1 MKTATENGGV
11 VLFFEGRIDSS
22 NAETWERAIRTALEA
37 HPGCTPI
44 LDFGGL
50 DYISSAGLRVLMKL
64 SKQAGEKLTVREVS
78 PEVYEILDMTGFTVL
93 LDVRK
98 RLRKIDVEGC
108 EVIGRG
114 AYGTVYRID
123 ADTIV
128 KVYETPNAVN
138 MIRNEQKMAKYAFLK
153 GIPTAISYDIVRV
166 GEHYGSVFELVKART
181 FNDLLVRE
189 PERADTLMRQ
199 YAEVI
204 RRVHA
209 VTAEAGEL
217 RDARRMFLQYLDE
230 VVSVLPEAEAAKLR
244 ALLAAMPENLHL
256 IHGDI
261 HMKNVMLSDGEPLL
275 IDMDTLSVGDPVF
288 DFAGL
293 INAYELFEE
302 DEPGNTMQFMGI
314 PPELGR
320 TVWRKVLEHYLDSPD
335 AAALRSA
342 EDKVRLAGSLRFL
355 DLVYAQRVGDPALRS
370 IRAEHTVRNMTELL
384 ARVDDLSLTPRRDE
398 AAV

>member
-1 MKTATENGGV
+1 
-11 VLFFEGRIDSS
+11 
-22 NAETWERAIRTALEA
+22 
-37 HPGCTPI
+37 
-44 LDFGGL
+44 
-50 DYISSAGLRVLMKL
+50 
-64 SKQAGEKLTVREVS
+64 VREVS

-98 RLRKIDVEGC
+98 RLRKIDVDGC

-209 VTAEAGEL
+209 VTA
-217 RDARRMFLQYLDE
+217 F
-230 VVSVLPEAEAAKLR
+230 
-244 ALLAAMPENLHL
+244 
-256 IHGDI
+256 
-261 HMKNVMLSDGEPLL
+261 
-275 IDMDTLSVGDPVF
+275 
-288 DFAGL
+288 
-293 INAYELFEE
+293 
-302 DEPGNTMQFMGI
+302 
-314 PPELGR
+314 
-320 TVWRKVLEHYLDSPD
+320 
-335 AAALRSA
+335 RS
-342 EDKVRLAGSLRFL
+342 
-355 DLVYAQRVGDPALRS
+355 
-370 IRAEHTVRNMTELL
+370 
-384 ARVDDLSLTPRRDE
+384 
-398 AAV
+398 

>member
-1 MKTATENGGV
+1 MKTSLENGGI

-22 NAETWERAIRTALEA
+22 NAETWEREIRTALET
-37 HPGCTPI
+37 HPDCTPI

-50 DYISSAGLRVLMKL
+50 TYISSAGLRVLMKL
-64 SKQAGEKLTVREVS
+64 SKQAGEKLTAREVS
-78 PEVYEILDMTGFTVL
+78 PEVYEILDVTGFTVL

-98 RLRKIDVEGC
+98 RLREIDVEGC

-128 KVYETPNAVN
+128 KVYEMPDAVK

-166 GEHYGSVFELVKART
+166 GAYYGSVFELVKAQT

-189 PERADTLMRQ
+189 PERADALMRQ

-209 VTAEAGEL
+209 VTAEPGEL
-217 RDARRMFLQYLDE
+217 RDAGGMFLQYLDE
-230 VVSVLPEAEAAKLR
+230 VSPVLPEAAAAKLR
-244 ALLAAMPENLHL
+244 ALLEAMPEDPHL

-302 DEPGNTMQFMGI
+302 DEPGNTMRFMGI
-314 PPELGR
+314 SPEVSR
-320 TVWRKVLEHYLDSPD
+320 NVWRKVLQYYLDSPD
-335 AAALRSA
+335 ADTLRTA
-342 EDKVRLAGSLRFL
+342 GDRVRLAGNLRFL
-355 DLVYAQRVGDPALRS
+355 DLVYAHHVGDPALRS
-370 IRAEHTVRNMTELL
+370 IRTEHAVRTMTELL
-384 ARVDDLSLTPRRDE
+384 ERVDDLSLAPLRDK
-398 AAV
+398 ACV